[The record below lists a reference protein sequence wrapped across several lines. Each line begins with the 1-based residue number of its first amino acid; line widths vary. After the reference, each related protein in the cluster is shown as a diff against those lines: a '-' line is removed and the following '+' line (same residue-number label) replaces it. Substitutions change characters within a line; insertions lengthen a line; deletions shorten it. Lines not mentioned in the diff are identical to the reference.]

1 MDRKEVLAIIDKSSK
16 SLMMNLNEKEL
27 NDLLSD
33 FDQLN
38 QEMQMLKDFDLSPYK
53 DMVYLDDPI
62 TQNRLREDEIIS
74 EEHPEQQFINVISF
88 EDNMVVLKN
97 EK

>member
-88 EDNMVVLKN
+88 EDNMVVVKN